1 VSLSFSQPTCPSCG
15 HENRDGSRFCEDCGA
30 RLATRCAAC
39 GTELRPAAKFCDGC
53 GQPLGEQPSPTLP
66 DRDPRDYTPKHLAEK
81 ILHGKSALE
90 GERKQVTVL
99 FADVK
104 GSMDLAEQV
113 DPEEWH
119 RILNRF
125 FEILTDG
132 VHRFEGTVNQY
143 TGDGIMALFGAPI
156 AHEDHAQRACY
167 AALHLRGEL
176 RSYADELRVERG
188 LNFAAR
194 IGINSGEVVVGKIG
208 DDLRMDY
215 TAQGHTVGLA
225 SRVEQLAEPGRAYV
239 TQDTAQLIEGFF
251 QLRDLGRAKVAG
263 GSEPV
268 HVYELEGT
276 GAMRT
281 RLDVS
286 RARGFSRFVGRV
298 DEMATLELALKRAQ
312 QGEGQVVGVVGPAGV
327 GKSRLCLEFVERC
340 RAREILVL
348 EAHCPA
354 HGKTVPLL
362 PILELLR
369 SSFGITAQDRDQTA
383 REKIA
388 GRLLLLD
395 RAFDEVL
402 PLVFDFLGVPDP
414 ERPAPQ
420 MDPDARQRQL
430 FSLVRRMVQAGSE
443 RESTVLLFDDI
454 QWIDSGSDAFLT
466 QISGAVSGTRT
477 LLLANFRPEYHAD
490 WMGKSD
496 YRQLPL
502 SPLGPQAIDELLH
515 GLLGDDTTVL
525 GLRDLIRER
534 TGGNPFFIEEVVQ
547 SLAESGSVV
556 GTRGAYRL
564 ATPVEKIAI
573 PSTVQAVLAARIDRL
588 PEREKQVLQTAAVA
602 AAMGKRFLESLLERV
617 VRLPG
622 ADLAAAL
629 SRLQADEFLYQEGL
643 YPELEYAFKHPLT
656 QEVAYDAQLS
666 GRRAEIHASVAR
678 ALQEIHADK
687 LDEQAAALAHHW
699 EQAGGDLEAARW
711 HRRAAEWIV
720 TTDAAEALRHA
731 RGTRRLVE
739 DAAPDEDAVELE
751 LWASVEVVRQAWR
764 VGISADECEAAFE
777 RGCKLAR
784 SRNDERSLAVLH
796 VHRSW
801 DEILSRE
808 DGAQAVEWGR
818 EGLAHARRSGDR
830 GVQLA
835 AASCLILVEYN
846 VFGDCRVAETGR
858 RALREEPDDLT
869 LGFEHL
875 GFSPFIFLLGFTGL
889 VESYEGHPR
898 AAFVDMERAERLA
911 REHGEFELEC
921 YCQYWLIGCVGDLLG
936 DTERGL
942 VCARR
947 ALEAAERT
955 PSPMTRV
962 YSNLTGAMAH
972 YWAGDPQSAMSCAEQ
987 ALEAS
992 RETGTGV
999 LDQPEMLAV
1008 LAASRMALGELDEAR
1023 ELSERAVALAD
1034 DRHHG
1039 VLSAITR
1046 RYRLQALLAAEGAAT
1061 VEEIER
1067 ALTELEPWIE
1077 ERGWSGLRPFA
1088 CLGRTELA
1096 YRRGDETTH
1105 ERELREAH
1113 RLFNEMGATCHAE
1126 RLARELG
1133 L

>member
-1 VSLSFSQPTCPSCG
+1 VICTHCQRENPEDAAFCAGCGRPLALLCP
-15 HENRDGSRFCEDCGA
+15 
-30 RLATRCAAC
+30 AC
-39 GTELRPAAKFCDGC
+39 GRPNPSDASFCNGC
-53 GQPLGEQPSPTLP
+53 GQRLRDAAPPASPE
-66 DRDPRDYTPKHLAEK
+66 RAPRDYTPKHLAEK

-104 GSMDLAEQV
+104 GSMDLSEQV
-113 DPEEWH
+113 DAEEWH
-119 RILNRF
+119 RVLNRF

-156 AHEDHAQRACY
+156 THEDHAQRACY
-167 AALHLRGEL
+167 AALHLRDEL
-176 RSYADELRVERG
+176 RSYADELRLDRG
-188 LNFAAR
+188 LSFAVR
-194 IGINSGEVVVGKIG
+194 MGLNSGEVVVGKIG

-225 SRVEQLAEPGRAYV
+225 ARVEQLAEPGRAYV

-251 QLRDLGRAKVAG
+251 QLRDLGGAKVAG

-298 DEMATLELALKRAQ
+298 DEMATLELALHRTV
-312 QGEGQVVGVVGPAGV
+312 EGNGQIVGVVGEAGV

-340 RAREILVL
+340 RARDVPVL

-354 HGKTVPLL
+354 HGRTVPLL

-369 SSFGITAQDRDQTA
+369 NSFGITAHDRDQTA

-388 GRLLLLD
+388 GRLVLLD
-395 RAFDEVL
+395 RAFDEAL

-420 MDPDARQRQL
+420 MDPDARQRRL

-443 RESTVLLFDDI
+443 REPVVLLFDDI

-466 QISGAVSGTRT
+466 QIAGAVSGTRT

-490 WMGKSD
+490 WMGKSN
-496 YRQLPL
+496 YQQLPL
-502 SPLGPQAIDELLH
+502 SPLGPRVIDELLH

-525 GLRDLIRER
+525 GLRDLICER
-534 TGGNPFFIEEVVQ
+534 TGGNPFFVEEVVQ

-556 GTRGAYRL
+556 GGRGAYRL
-564 ATPVEKIAI
+564 ATSVEKIAI

-602 AAMGKRFLESLLERV
+602 AAMGKRFLESLLGRV

-629 SRLQADEFLYQEGL
+629 SRLQSDEFLYEEGL
-643 YPELEYAFKHPLT
+643 YPDLEYAFKHPLT

-666 GRRAEIHASVAR
+666 GRRAEVHASVAR
-678 ALQEIHADK
+678 ALEEIHADK

-739 DAAPDEDAVELE
+739 DAAPGEDSVELE

-764 VGISADECEAAFE
+764 VGISADECEATFE
-777 RGCKLAR
+777 RGCELAR
-784 SRNDERSLAVLH
+784 SRGDERSLAVLH

-801 DEILSRE
+801 DKILSRE
-808 DGAQAVEWGR
+808 DRAQAVEWGR

-830 GVQLA
+830 GVQLV
-835 AASCLILVEYN
+835 AASCLILVEWN

-858 RALREEPDDLT
+858 RALREEPDDLN

-875 GFSPFIFLLGFTGL
+875 GFSPYIFLLGFTGF
-889 VESYEGHPR
+889 VESCGGRPR
-898 AAFVDMERAERLA
+898 VALVDMERAERLA

-972 YWAGDPQSAMSCAEQ
+972 YWASEFESAVSCAEQ

-992 RETGTGV
+992 QETGTGV

-1023 ELSERAVALAD
+1023 KLSDRAVALAD
-1034 DRHHG
+1034 DRQHG
-1039 VLSAITR
+1039 VLRALTR

-1067 ALTELEPWIE
+1067 VLTELEPWIE
-1077 ERGWSGLRPFA
+1077 ERGWGGLQPFA
-1088 CLGRTELA
+1088 SLGRAELA
-1096 YRRGDETTH
+1096 RRRGDKTTR
-1105 ERELREAH
+1105 ERERREAH
-1113 RLFNEMGATCHAE
+1113 RLFDDMGSTCHAE
-1126 RLARELG
+1126 RLAKELG